1 MNDER
6 KRVTFDLTIW
16 IVSLAAGL
24 ALVAQA
30 AMAGPKSV
38 PVQNEL
44 WQAECGSC
52 HIAYPPKLLSA
63 PAWRRVMSG
72 LEKHFGTDA
81 SVDPAAAARIGAFL
95 EQEAGRG
102 PRLRE
107 PAQIIRIT
115 ETRWFV
121 REHDEVPPAT
131 WKIPSVKSP
140 ANCAACH
147 TAAAQGDFG
156 ERNIRIPR

>member
-1 MNDER
+1 MR
-6 KRVTFDLTIW
+6 MTLIFLVLGL
-16 IVSLAAGL
+16 LAAGP
-24 ALVAQA
+24 AS
-30 AMAGPKSV
+30 AGSGDQ
-38 PVQNEL
+38 PVQNET
-44 WQAECGSC
+44 WQTECGSC

-63 PAWRRVMSG
+63 PAWRRIMTG

-102 PRLRE
+102 RRQRE
-107 PAQIIRIT
+107 PAQTIRIT
-115 ETRWFV
+115 ETGWFV

-147 TAAAQGDFG
+147 TAAAQGDFR